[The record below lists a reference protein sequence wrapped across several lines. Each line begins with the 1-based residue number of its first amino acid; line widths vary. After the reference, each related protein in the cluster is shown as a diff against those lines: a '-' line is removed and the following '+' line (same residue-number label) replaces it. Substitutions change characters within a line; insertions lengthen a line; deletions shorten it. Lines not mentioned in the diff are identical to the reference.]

1 MNTIELEK
9 LEKIVSKIQNNL
21 SLKKP
26 DLVYH
31 DNLEEFKYR
40 IKIYDIHLFFNYESR
55 TISNS
60 TEKEIIT
67 YKQCQVAYMYLLNL
81 TENNKYSTSIIR
93 QFSLMKNIVNYY

>member
-1 MNTIELEK
+1 MSKLIFIYFFNLFLSLNTIELEK

-60 TEKEIIT
+60 TEKEIIPISSV
-67 YKQCQVAYMYLLNL
+67 KLL
-81 TENNKYSTSIIR
+81 ICIC
-93 QFSLMKNIVNYY
+93 